1 MRGSIVYIRESSK
14 LCFCS
19 TKTLVGPRPERGEM
33 TDAAPKIGRP
43 RKAPDEQRTEWLP
56 RLRATP
62 AEVAFAED
70 LAVKAGLSLP
80 EFCRRAILG
89 KRIAPRRA
97 RAVDAALLELNRA
110 GVNLN
115 QIAARVNMT
124 GDLADDFRE
133 VLAELRAAI
142 EKVAADGS

>member
-1 MRGSIVYIRESSK
+1 
-14 LCFCS
+14 
-19 TKTLVGPRPERGEM
+19 
-33 TDAAPKIGRP
+33 
-43 RKAPDEQRTEWLP
+43 
-56 RLRATP
+56 
-62 AEVAFAED
+62 
-70 LAVKAGLSLP
+70 
-80 EFCRRAILG
+80 
-89 KRIAPRRA
+89 
-97 RAVDAALLELNRA
+97 VDAALLELNRA

>member
-1 MRGSIVYIRESSK
+1 
-14 LCFCS
+14 
-19 TKTLVGPRPERGEM
+19 M
-33 TDAAPKIGRP
+33 TEIATNKRLGGRP
-43 RKAPDEQRTEWLP
+43 RKAVDEQRTERLSGITLTAAERHYVELMAERSGLP
-56 RLRATP
+56 
-62 AEVAFAED
+62 VM
-70 LAVKAGLSLP
+70 

-89 KRIAPRRA
+89 QRIAARRQGTA
-97 RAVDAALLELNRA
+97 KRAVWELGRA

-124 GDLADDFRE
+124 GDLAEDFRD